1 MRQALAG
8 VPDKPFPV
16 PPGIRSVP
24 VDPRTGKRPNLDA
37 GCEDYIV
44 EAFIEGT
51 EPGELCSPAVHDKLL
66 LPHSFQRYRL
76 DVDGSLMIPRN
87 ELQQLL
93 VLEQDVAFD
102 ADSRTLVA
110 WGREG
115 VTEFRVSELPDTVP
129 PEERLPDELQEQRYG
144 WAGTDGRLAR
154 VVWFG
159 DSTQGAPDPG

>member
-1 MRQALAG
+1 
-8 VPDKPFPV
+8 
-16 PPGIRSVP
+16 
-24 VDPRTGKRPNLDA
+24 
-37 GCEDYIV
+37 
-44 EAFIEGT
+44 
-51 EPGELCSPAVHDKLL
+51 
-66 LPHSFQRYRL
+66 
-76 DVDGSLMIPRN
+76 MIPRN

-144 WAGTDGRLAR
+144 WVGTDGQLAR

-159 DSTQGAPDPG
+159 DKAARPVHPTQVDSRVHRGLDIRGAHRLSSIEFGP